1 MPICLHT
8 VYGSFPA
15 TTAELKLFTIWS
27 FTENVWRSLYQSNIH
42 FSTWKAYQCTM
53 ASVPQ
58 RLNTVSKGQ
67 GPKKHLE
74 KLLSKRAAPRERR
87 GVRGK
92 QSTSP
97 DKPRSRLELLP
108 SNGRSQDLGNPMPSV
123 HGCFSPRVHNDQ
135 AALSHPKHT
144 SESIHSWKRCPATLL

>member
-1 MPICLHT
+1 MFTYCLRQLPCYNSGIEIIYYL
-8 VYGSFPA
+8 V
-15 TTAELKLFTIWS
+15 
-27 FTENVWRSLYQSNIH
+27 LYRKRLAIPLPNQSNVH

-53 ASVPQ
+53 GSVPE
-58 RLNTVSKGQ
+58 RLNTISKGQ
-67 GPKKHLE
+67 GPKKHLQ
-74 KLLSKRAAPRERR
+74 KLLSKGAAPREWR

-135 AALSHPKHT
+135 PALNHPKHT
-144 SESIHSWKRCPATLL
+144 SESIRS